1 MSNTRQSLGV
11 WSQFGLGAAWPELKS
26 LLTRLYTDRVAK
38 LPWIPRDWFVQV
50 QALQSADPS
59 SLIVIGP
66 AMTAALGRD
75 PDAPAFADS
84 EAKLD
89 AWQDLYKMVQ
99 AAVNAY
105 AAKESVK
112 GRVLMEAAYSNSEF
126 WNNAYAIAVAIRDLP
141 ANAVKAVLDG
151 AQGVAGG
158 VLKNFFSSWLV
169 WLVIGGVGL
178 VVAWK
183 VGLLKLAKK

>member
-1 MSNTRQSLGV
+1 MNNTRQTLGV
-11 WSQFGLGAAWPELKS
+11 FSQYGLGEAWPELKV

-38 LPWIPRDWFVQV
+38 LPWVPRDWFVQV
-50 QALQSADPS
+50 QALQSADSS

-66 AMTAALGRD
+66 AVTAVLGRD
-75 PDAPAFADS
+75 PDAPVFADS

-89 AWQDLYKMVQ
+89 AWQDLFKMVQ

-105 AAKESVK
+105 AAREALK

-126 WNNAYAIAVAIRDLP
+126 WNSAYSIAVAIRDLP

-151 AQGVAGG
+151 AEGVAGG
-158 VLKNFFSSWLV
+158 VLKNLFKSWITWAVLA
-169 WLVIGGVGL
+169 GVGL
-178 VVAWK
+178 IAAWK
-183 VGLLKLAKK
+183 FGLLKFPRK